1 MPFLT
6 TDRGLRWHYETAGS
20 GDPILFIHGFGGSGR
35 WWQGQEEFLRSGY
48 RVITVDLPGHGQSA
62 WMPVVTRL
70 ARGRPVTLDDL
81 AADLRQIISGLGI
94 SQFNMVSSSFGGLIA
109 FELCRMM
116 PEAVMRMSFV
126 GVLPKFARAP
136 GYPAGLDIDKIR
148 TLSSQFDASA
158 SLSTGG
164 DYDVILDIFFRSL
177 FTMRERDSVR
187 FQWVK
192 EMRGS
197 QPLPQREALKC
208 FLDILE
214 KADLRG
220 RLAGVICPV
229 QFVTGSDDYICP
241 QPAMAW
247 VAQHCVNARFDVMR
261 GCGHLPFLTEP
272 DEYNDLLEDFLIK

>member
-1 MPFLT
+1 M
-6 TDRGLRWHYETAGS
+6 
-20 GDPILFIHGFGGSGR
+20 
-35 WWQGQEEFLRSGY
+35 
-48 RVITVDLPGHGQSA
+48 
-62 WMPVVTRL
+62 
-70 ARGRPVTLDDL
+70 PVTLGDL
-81 AADLRQIISGLGI
+81 VVDLRQIISGLGI

-109 FELCRMM
+109 FELCRMI

-126 GVLPKFARAP
+126 GAIPKFARAS

-148 TLSSQFDASA
+148 TLSRQFD
-158 SLSTGG
+158 G
-164 DYDVILDIFFRSL
+164 DYAAILDIFFRSL

-192 EMRGS
+192 EMRDS
-197 QPLPQREALKC
+197 EPLPQREALKC

-220 RLAGVICPV
+220 HLAGVICPV

-241 QPAMAW
+241 KPVMEW
-247 VAQHCVNARFDVMR
+247 GVEHFVNARFDVMQ

>member
-6 TDRGLRWHYETAGS
+6 TDRGLRWHYEMTGS

-35 WWQGQEEFLRSGY
+35 WWEGQEEFLRSGY
-48 RVITVDLPGHGQSA
+48 QVITVDLPGHGQSA
-62 WMPVVTRL
+62 WMPM
-70 ARGRPVTLDDL
+70 TLGDL
-81 AADLRQIISGLGI
+81 AVDLRQIISGLGI

-109 FELCRMM
+109 FELCRMI

-148 TLSSQFDASA
+148 TLSSQFD
-158 SLSTGG
+158 G

-197 QPLPQREALKC
+197 EPLPQREALKC

-247 VAQHCVNARFDVMR
+247 VAKHFVNARFDVMQGR
-261 GCGHLPFLTEP
+261 GHLPFLTAP

>member
-6 TDRGLRWHYETAGS
+6 TDRGLRWHYETTGS
-20 GDPILFIHGFGGSGR
+20 GDPVLFIHGFGGSGR
-35 WWQGQEEFLRSGY
+35 WWGTQEEFLRSGY
-48 RVITVDLPGHGQSA
+48 QVITVDLPGHGQSA
-62 WMPVVTRL
+62 WMPV
-70 ARGRPVTLDDL
+70 TLNDL
-81 AADLRQIISGLGI
+81 AMDLRQIISGLGI

-126 GVLPKFARAP
+126 GAIPKFARAP

-148 TLSSQFDASA
+148 TLSSQFD
-158 SLSTGG
+158 G
-164 DYDVILDIFFRSL
+164 DYAAILDIFFRSL

-192 EMRGS
+192 DMRGAE
-197 QPLPQREALKC
+197 PLPQREALKC

-220 RLAGVICPV
+220 HLAGIICPV

-241 QPAMAW
+241 RPVMAW
-247 VAQHCVNARFDVMR
+247 TVEHFVNARFDVMQ

>member
-6 TDRGLRWHYETAGS
+6 NDRGLRWHYETTGN
-20 GDPILFIHGFGGSGR
+20 GDPVLFIHGFGGSGR
-35 WWQGQEEFLRSGY
+35 WWEGQEEFLRSGY
-48 RVITVDLPGHGQSA
+48 QVITVDLPGHGQSA
-62 WMPVVTRL
+62 WMPV
-70 ARGRPVTLDDL
+70 TLNDL
-81 AADLRQIISGLGI
+81 AMDLRQIISGLGI

-126 GVLPKFARAP
+126 GAIPKFARAP
-136 GYPAGLDIDKIR
+136 GYPAGLDINKIR
-148 TLSSQFDASA
+148 TLSRQFD
-158 SLSTGG
+158 G
-164 DYDVILDIFFRSL
+164 DYAAILDIFFRSL
-177 FTMRERDSVR
+177 FTMRERNSVR

-192 EMRGS
+192 DMRGAE
-197 QPLPQREALKC
+197 PLPQREALKC

-220 RLAGVICPV
+220 HLAGIICPV

-241 QPAMAW
+241 QPVMAW
-247 VAQHCVNARFDVMR
+247 TVEHFVNARFDVMQ

>member
-6 TDRGLRWHYETAGS
+6 TDRGLRWHYETIGS
-20 GDPILFIHGFGGSGR
+20 GDAVLFIHGFGGSGR
-35 WWQGQEEFLRSGY
+35 WWEGQEEFLRSGY
-48 RVITVDLPGHGQSA
+48 QVIIVDLPGHGQSA
-62 WMPVVTRL
+62 WMPV
-70 ARGRPVTLDDL
+70 TLNDL
-81 AADLRQIISGLGI
+81 AVDLRQIISGLGI
-94 SQFNMVSSSFGGLIA
+94 SHFNVVASSFGGLIA
-109 FELCRMM
+109 FELHRMM
-116 PEAVMRMSFV
+116 PEAIMRVSFV
-126 GVLPKFARAP
+126 GAIPKFTRAS

-158 SLSTGG
+158 PLSTGG
-164 DYDVILDIFFRSL
+164 DYGAIFDIFFRSL

-197 QPLPQREALKC
+197 EPLPQREALKC

-220 RLAGVICPV
+220 HLAGVICPV
-229 QFVTGSDDYICP
+229 QFVTGSDDHICP

-247 VAQHCVNARFDVMR
+247 VAEHFVNARFDVMQ